1 MMTSTPRAAT
11 ISYRMRPDNRF
22 LVDPSAPQMRRERES
37 AWVSRSY
44 PPSAPTSPIMTS
56 PPSPVLHPEHPPRS
70 QTPDN
75 WNLSSPNASEMPS
88 PMRRALMP
96 MLSLARETK
105 EETYGDRST
114 PREPRA
120 EDVPPS
126 RRSASKPR
134 SSPASPP
141 QSRASQQS
149 YRKYRSPR
157 VESESDPEEGGMS
170 RSWRST
176 PGDRSPPRTPPPLPN
191 SALPSGARTSPRRQ
205 KSKVKRSSVAHR
217 RLMESAAFSSDS
229 GIAGS
234 PLCQSPLVSLPLP
247 DTLPSASEFERTFF
261 PPERPTRSQ
270 QRASPIPSPSSS
282 PLALQPVSP
291 CAEKSALQLQQG
303 APQEDNQQHQHQ
315 HQSSP
320 RHEDEHAHQRSSSE
334 EQYRPRTPE
343 RSSRRSD
350 SFNGGSVPVP
360 LSPGSTLAQ
369 TRPASP
375 LSEGRSSSPKVPY
388 KPHQQATGPI
398 EEPAVR
404 HSQFYMEDEMVIL
417 RVENCLFRVHRYFV
431 ERDSTFFR
439 DFFQRTLSG
448 TGMGKTDDMAIKLPD
463 VSRREF
469 ECLLHFLY
477 HGASNSQNDS
487 ILNLVL
493 LLSTSSAL
501 TFPAART
508 HAITALDQAS
518 PPLDP
523 VERVFLAEKY
533 NIPAWLRPAY
543 VELCSRAHPLEDSE
557 AEVLGLQTT
566 ARLARAREAVLE
578 EKVQEWRRAVE
589 RMQKGE
595 GQITKEDMEVR
606 EAKVVERVVDDIFAT
621 ER

>member
-1 MMTSTPRAAT
+1 MASSSRPIT
-11 ISYRMRPDNRF
+11 YRMRSDNRF

-96 MLSLARETK
+96 MLSLAREAK
-105 EETYGDRST
+105 EETLGDRSS
-114 PREPRA
+114 PRDTRA

-126 RRSASKPR
+126 RRSLSKPR

-141 QSRASQQS
+141 QSRSSQQQQS
-149 YRKYRSPR
+149 YRKHRSPR
-157 VESESDPEEGGMS
+157 VDSESDPEDGGAP

-176 PGDRSPPRTPPPLPN
+176 PADRDRDRSPPRTPPPSVPLH
-191 SALPSGARTSPRRQ
+191 PSGARTSPRRQ

-217 RLMESAAFSSDS
+217 RLMESAALSSDS

-234 PLCQSPLVSLPLP
+234 PLCQSPLVALPLP
-247 DTLPSASEFERTFF
+247 DTLPSASEFERPFF
-261 PPERPTRSQ
+261 PPERPPRSH
-270 QRASPIPSPSSS
+270 QRASPIPSPSGS

-291 CAEKSALQLQQG
+291 RAERGALQLEQGPPSREEQQRET
-303 APQEDNQQHQHQ
+303 ALQMEEQ
-315 HQSSP
+315 
-320 RHEDEHAHQRSSSE
+320 AHQQRTTSAE
-334 EQYRPRTPE
+334 EQYRPSSPE
-343 RSSRRSD
+343 RSRRSD
-350 SFNGGSVPVP
+350 SFNSSVPVP

-369 TRPASP
+369 TRPVSP
-375 LSEGRSSSPKVPY
+375 SEEARSSSPKASF
-388 KPHQQATGPI
+388 KPHQQTSAKPV

-404 HSQFYMEDEMVIL
+404 HTLFYMEDEMITL
-417 RVENCLFRVHRYFV
+417 RVENCLFRVHRYFL
-431 ERDSTFFR
+431 ERDSTFFK
-439 DFFQRTLSG
+439 DFFQRTVTG
-448 TGMGKTDDMAIKLPD
+448 TGMGKTDDTAIRLQE

-477 HGASNSQNDS
+477 HGASSAQNDS

-501 TFPAART
+501 SFPAART
-508 HAITALDQAS
+508 HAIGALDRAS

-533 NIPAWLRPAY
+533 DIPAWLRPAY
-543 VELCSRAHPLEDSE
+543 VELCSRAHPLEDAE

-589 RMQKGE
+589 RAQSGE
-595 GQITKEDMEVR
+595 GTVTKEDMEVR
-606 EAKVVERVVDDIFAT
+606 EAKLVERVVDEIFASG
-621 ER
+621 R